1 MGVNMQ
7 RFLNYLDKETKEE
20 RLEALKLMLKDGV
33 LGERKVTE
41 EVNNH
46 IHTKYSFS
54 PYTPSMAVVMA
65 YDAGLSTAGI
75 MDHDSISG
83 AEEFIEAGKI
93 IGMTTTI
100 GIECRASVAST
111 ALNGRRINNPDQK
124 SIIYMALH
132 GVPHTQIS
140 KVTEFFKPYTEKRN
154 ERNKKMVKNINEL
167 FASYGISIDFENDV
181 VPISEYKRG
190 GSITER
196 HLLYALANKVI
207 DKYGKGK
214 ACADF
219 FKNDMKIALSEKLEG
234 FLCDEE
240 NIHYAYDVLGLLKS
254 DLISRIYVD
263 ATDECPDAS
272 EVVAFAKE
280 IGAISAYAY
289 LGDVGDSVTG
299 DKKAQKFEDD
309 YIDLLFDTISEI
321 GFDAV
326 TYMPSRNT
334 KQQLAR
340 IMSLCDK
347 YNLFQISGEDI
358 NSSRQAFICE
368 KLREPEFKHLID
380 STWALI
386 GHEKM
391 ATENLESGMFAQKAK
406 TDYPDIKSRVAYF
419 KTVGMAK

>member
-1 MGVNMQ
+1 MQ
-7 RFLNYLDKETKEE
+7 RFTGYLDKQTKEE
-20 RLEALKLMLKDGV
+20 RLQALSLMIKDGA

-54 PYTPSMAVVMA
+54 PYTPTMAVVMA
-65 YDAGLSTAGI
+65 YSAGLSTAGI

-83 AEEFIEAGKI
+83 AEEFIKAGELV
-93 IGMTTTI
+93 GMSTTI
-100 GIECRASVAST
+100 GIECRASVSST
-111 ALNGRRINNPDQK
+111 ELNGRRINNPDQN
-124 SIIYMALH
+124 SVIYMALH
-132 GVPHTQIS
+132 GVPHTQIK
-140 KVTEFFKPYTEKRN
+140 KVSEFFAPYIEKRN
-154 ERNKKMVKNINEL
+154 ERNKKMIENINKL
-167 FASYGISIDFENDV
+167 FQPYGINIDFENDV
-181 VPISEYKRG
+181 VPLSEYKNG

-219 FKNDMKIALSEKLEG
+219 FKNDMKLVLSQKLEEY
-234 FLCDEE
+234 LCDEE

-254 DLISRIYVD
+254 DLISRIYID
-263 ATDECPDAS
+263 ATDECPD
-272 EVVAFAKE
+272 VRDVIAFSKQ

-309 YIDLLFDTISEI
+309 YIDLLFDTISGL

-334 KQQLAR
+334 KQQLSK
-340 IMSLCDK
+340 IMELCDK
-347 YNLFQISGEDI
+347 FNLFQISGEDI
-358 NSSRQAFICE
+358 NSSRQKFICE
-368 KLREPEFKHLID
+368 KLREPEFKHLCD

-386 GHEKM
+386 GHERA
-391 ATENLESGMFAQKAK
+391 ATKNLEDGMFSEKAK
-406 TDYPDIKSRVAYF
+406 KNYPDIKSRVEYF
-419 KTVGMAK
+419 KKLGLEK

>member
-1 MGVNMQ
+1 MQ
-7 RFLNYLDKETKEE
+7 RFTGYLDKNTKEE
-20 RLEALKLMLKDGV
+20 RLEALKQMIKDGV
-33 LGERKVTE
+33 LAERKETE

-54 PYTPSMAVVMA
+54 PYTPTMAVVMA
-65 YDAGLSTAGI
+65 YSAGLSTAGI

-83 AEEFIEAGKI
+83 AEEFIEAGKL

-100 GIECRASVAST
+100 GIECRANVSKT

-124 SIIYMALH
+124 SVIYMALH
-132 GVPHTQIS
+132 GVPHTQIG

-154 ERNKKMVKNINEL
+154 ERNRKMIANINEL
-167 FASYGISIDFENDV
+167 FKAYDIQIDFEGDV
-181 VPISEYKRG
+181 VPLSEYKKG

-207 DKYGKGK
+207 EKYGKGQ

-219 FKNDMKIALSEKLEG
+219 FKNDMQVALSDKLYG

-240 NIHYAYDVLGLLKS
+240 NIHYSYDVLGLLKS
-254 DLISRIYVD
+254 DLISRIYID
-263 ATDECPDAS
+263 ATDECPDVQD
-272 EVVAFAKE
+272 VVNFAKE

-334 KQQLAR
+334 KEQLAK
-340 IMSLCDK
+340 IMNLCEK

-358 NSSRQAFICE
+358 NSSRQSFICE

-386 GHEKM
+386 GHEKS
-391 ATENLESGMFAQKAK
+391 ATEDLKNGMFSEKAK
-406 TDYPDIKSRVAYF
+406 SDYPIIKERVAYY
-419 KTVGMAK
+419 KTLGMQK

>member
-1 MGVNMQ
+1 MQ
-7 RFLNYLDKETKEE
+7 RFASYLDKKTKEE
-20 RLEALKLMLKDGV
+20 RLEALKLMLDDGV
-33 LGERKVTE
+33 LGERKITE

-54 PYTPSMAVVMA
+54 PYTPTMAVVMA

-93 IGMTTTI
+93 VGMTTTI
-100 GIECRASVAST
+100 GIECRASVSKT
-111 ALNGRRINNPDQK
+111 ALNGRRINNPDQN
-124 SIIYMALH
+124 SVIYMALH
-132 GVPHTQIS
+132 GVPHTQIK

-154 ERNKKMVKNINEL
+154 ERNKKMIANINEL
-167 FASYGISIDFENDV
+167 FKKYDIAIDFDTDV
-181 VPISEYKRG
+181 VPLSEYKNG

-219 FKNDMKIALSEKLEG
+219 FKNDMQVALSEKLEG
-234 FLCDEE
+234 YLNDDQ

-263 ATDECPDAS
+263 ATDECPDVQD
-272 EVVAFAKE
+272 VVAFAKE

-334 KQQLAR
+334 KEQLSK

-386 GHEKM
+386 GHEKS
-391 ATENLESGMFAQKAK
+391 ATENLADGMFAENAK
-406 TDYPDIKSRVAYF
+406 KNYPNIKERVRYY
-419 KTVGMAK
+419 KSLGMNK

>member
-1 MGVNMQ
+1 MIQMQ
-7 RFLNYLDKETKEE
+7 RFIKYLDKNTKEE
-20 RLEALKLMLKDGV
+20 RLKGLSDMIQDGV
-33 LGERKVTE
+33 LEKHQLTE

-54 PYTPSMAVVMA
+54 PYTPAMAVVMA
-65 YDAGLSTAGI
+65 YAAGLSTAGI

-83 AEEFIEAGKI
+83 AEEFIKAGELV
-93 IGMTTTI
+93 GMSTTI
-100 GIECRASVAST
+100 GIECRADVSKT

-124 SIIYMALH
+124 SVIYMALH

-140 KVTEFFKPYTEKRN
+140 KVTEFFAPYTEKRN
-154 ERNKKMVKNINEL
+154 IRNRKMVENINNL
-167 FASYGISIDFENDV
+167 LAPYGIEIDFEADV
-181 VPISEYKRG
+181 VPISYYKNG

-196 HLLYALANKVI
+196 HLLYAVANKLI
-207 DKYGKGK
+207 EKYGKGK
-214 ACADF
+214 ALADF
-219 FKNDMKIALSEKLEG
+219 FKNDMKLTLSEKIEG

-240 NIHYAYDVLGLLKS
+240 NVHYEYDVLGLLKS

-263 ATDECPDAS
+263 ATDECPD
-272 EVVAFAKE
+272 VKDVIAFSKE
-280 IGAISAYAY
+280 IGAVSAYAY
-289 LGDVGDSVTG
+289 LGDVGNSVTG

-309 YIDLLFDTISEI
+309 YIELLFDTISEI

-326 TYMPSRNT
+326 TYMPSRNS
-334 KQQLAR
+334 KEQLAR

-391 ATENLESGMFAQKAK
+391 ATKDLSLGMFAKDAK
-406 TDYPDIKSRVAYF
+406 TKYPDIKQRVQYY
-419 KTVGMAK
+419 KTIGMSK

>member
-1 MGVNMQ
+1 MQ
-7 RFLNYLDKETKEE
+7 RFTEYLDKKTKEE
-20 RLEALKLMLKDGV
+20 RLEALSDMISKGV

-46 IHTKYSFS
+46 IHTKFSFS
-54 PYTPSMAVVMA
+54 PYTPTMAVVMA

-83 AEEFIEAGKI
+83 AEEFIKAGEI
-93 IGMTTTI
+93 VGMSTTI
-100 GIECRASVAST
+100 GIECRASVAKT

-124 SIIYMALH
+124 SVIYMALH

-154 ERNKKMVKNINEL
+154 ERNKKMIANINEL
-167 FASYGISIDFENDV
+167 LKPYDISIDFELDV
-181 VPISEYKRG
+181 VPLSEYENG

-196 HLLYALANKVI
+196 HLLYAVAGKI
-207 DKYGKGK
+207 IERFGKGK
-214 ACADF
+214 KTVDF

-234 FLCDEE
+234 FLSDEE

-263 ATDECPDAS
+263 ATDECPDVS
-272 EVVAFAKE
+272 DVVAFAKE

-289 LGDVGDSVTG
+289 LGDVGNSVTG

-326 TYMPSRNT
+326 TYMPSRNI
-334 KQQLAR
+334 KQQLSK
-340 IMSLCDK
+340 IMELCDK

-391 ATENLESGMFAQKAK
+391 ATDNLDSGMFSKATK
-406 TDYPDIKSRVAYF
+406 EKYPNIKDRVNYF
-419 KTVGMAK
+419 KSKGMER

>member
-1 MGVNMQ
+1 MQ
-7 RFLNYLDKETKEE
+7 RFTEYLDKKTKEE
-20 RLEALKLMLKDGV
+20 RLEALSDMILKGV

-54 PYTPSMAVVMA
+54 PYTPTMAVVMA
-65 YDAGLSTAGI
+65 YSAGLSTAGI

-83 AEEFIEAGKI
+83 AEEFIKAGEL
-93 IGMTTTI
+93 IGMSTTI
-100 GIECRASVAST
+100 GIECRADVSKT
-111 ALNGRRINNPDQK
+111 ALAGRRINNPDQK
-124 SIIYMALH
+124 SVIYMALH

-154 ERNKKMVKNINEL
+154 ERNRKMIENINEL
-167 FASYGISIDFENDV
+167 LAPYDISIDFELDV
-181 VPISEYKRG
+181 VPLSEYQNG

-196 HLLYALANKVI
+196 HLLYAVAGKII
-207 DKYGKGK
+207 DRFGKGK
-214 ACADF
+214 NTVDF
-219 FKNDMKIALSEKLEG
+219 FKNDMRISLSQKLEE
-234 FLCDEE
+234 FLSDEE

-263 ATDECPDAS
+263 ATDECPD
-272 EVVAFAKE
+272 VCDVIAFAKE
-280 IGAISAYAY
+280 IGAIAAYAY
-289 LGDVGDSVTG
+289 LGDVGNSVTG

-309 YIDLLFDTISEI
+309 YIDLLFDTINEL

-326 TYMPSRNT
+326 TYMPSRNS
-334 KQQLAR
+334 KEQLAK
-340 IMSLCDK
+340 IMELCDK
-347 YNLFQISGEDI
+347 YNMFQISGEDI

-391 ATENLESGMFAQKAK
+391 ATENLDSGMFAKNTK
-406 TDYPDIKSRVAYF
+406 EKYPAIKDRVAYF
-419 KTVGMAK
+419 KKIGMERK

>member
-1 MGVNMQ
+1 MK
-7 RFLNYLDKETKEE
+7 RFTPYLDRETKEE
-20 RLEALKLMLKDGV
+20 RLEALKKMIADGI
-33 LGERKVTE
+33 LGERQVTE

-54 PYTPSMAVVMA
+54 PYTPTMAVVMA
-65 YDAGLSTAGI
+65 YSAGLSTAGI

-83 AEEFIEAGKI
+83 AEEFIKAGELV
-93 IGMTTTI
+93 GMSTTI
-100 GIECRASVAST
+100 GIECRANVEGT
-111 ALNGRRINNPDQK
+111 ALKGRRINNPDQK

-132 GVPHTQIS
+132 GVPHTQIK
-140 KVTEFFKPYTEKRN
+140 KVTEFFAPYTEKRN
-154 ERNKKMVKNINEL
+154 ERNKKMIANINEL
-167 FASYGISIDFENDV
+167 FKPYDIVIDFENDV
-181 VPISEYKRG
+181 VPLSEYKNG

-207 DKYGKGK
+207 EKYGKGK

-219 FKNDMKIALSEKLEG
+219 FKNDMKVALSEKLEG

-254 DLISRIYVD
+254 DLISRIYID
-263 ATDECPDAS
+263 ATEECPDVKDVIALS
-272 EVVAFAKE
+272 KE

-309 YIDLLFDTISEI
+309 YIDLLFDTISEL

-334 KQQLAR
+334 KEQLAK
-340 IMSLCDK
+340 IMGLCDK
-347 YNLFQISGEDI
+347 FNLFQISGEDI
-358 NSSRQAFICE
+358 NSSRQQFICE

-386 GHEKM
+386 GHEQA
-391 ATENLESGMFAQKAK
+391 ATKDLLDGMFSEKAK
-406 TDYPDIKSRVAYF
+406 TDYPNIKERVAYY
-419 KTVGMAK
+419 KAIGMGK

>member
-1 MGVNMQ
+1 MQ
-7 RFLNYLDKETKEE
+7 RFTEYLDKKTKEE
-20 RLEALKLMLKDGV
+20 RLEALSDMISKGV

-46 IHTKYSFS
+46 IHTKFSFS
-54 PYTPSMAVVMA
+54 PYTPTMAVVMA

-83 AEEFIEAGKI
+83 AEEFIKAGEI
-93 IGMTTTI
+93 VGMSTTI
-100 GIECRASVAST
+100 GIECRASVAKT

-124 SIIYMALH
+124 SVIYMALH

-154 ERNKKMVKNINEL
+154 ERNKKMIANINEL
-167 FASYGISIDFENDV
+167 LKPYDISIDFELDV
-181 VPISEYKRG
+181 VPLSEYENG

-196 HLLYALANKVI
+196 HLLYAVAGKI
-207 DKYGKGK
+207 IERFGKGK
-214 ACADF
+214 KTVDF

-234 FLCDEE
+234 FLSDEE

-263 ATDECPDAS
+263 ATDECPDVS
-272 EVVAFAKE
+272 DVVAFAKE

-289 LGDVGDSVTG
+289 LGDVGNSVTG

-334 KQQLAR
+334 KQQLSK
-340 IMSLCDK
+340 IMELCDK

-391 ATENLESGMFAQKAK
+391 ATDNLDSGMFSKATK
-406 TDYPDIKSRVAYF
+406 EKYPNIKDRVNYF
-419 KTVGMAK
+419 KSKGMER

>member
-1 MGVNMQ
+1 MQ
-7 RFLNYLDKETKEE
+7 RFTGYLDKATKEE
-20 RLEALKLMLKDGV
+20 RLEALSKMIADDV
-33 LGERKVTE
+33 LGSRKETE

-54 PYTPSMAVVMA
+54 PYNPTMAVVMA

-83 AEEFIEAGKI
+83 AEEFIEAGKL
-93 IGMTTTI
+93 IGMSTTI
-100 GIECRASVAST
+100 GIECRANVSQT

-132 GVPHTQIS
+132 GVPHTQIK
-140 KVTEFFKPYTEKRN
+140 KVSEFFAPYVEKRN
-154 ERNKKMVKNINEL
+154 ERNKKMIANINEL
-167 FASYGISIDFENDV
+167 FAPYGISIDFDEDV
-181 VPISEYKRG
+181 VPISEYKNG

-207 DKYGKGK
+207 EKYGKGK

-219 FKNDMKIALSEKLEG
+219 FKNDMKVALSEKLEG
-234 FLCDEE
+234 FLTDSE
-240 NIHYAYDVLGLLKS
+240 NVHYAYDVLGLLKS
-254 DLISRIYVD
+254 DLISRIYID
-263 ATDECPDAS
+263 ATEECPD
-272 EVVAFAKE
+272 VKDVIAFSKE

-309 YIDLLFDTISEI
+309 YIDLLFETISGL

-334 KQQLAR
+334 KEQLAK
-340 IMSLCDK
+340 IMGLCEK
-347 YNLFQISGEDI
+347 FNLFQISGEDI
-358 NSSRQAFICE
+358 NSSRQKFICE

-386 GHEKM
+386 GHEQS
-391 ATENLESGMFAQKAK
+391 ATSDLANGMFAEKAK
-406 TDYPDIKSRVAYF
+406 TEYPVIKDRVQYF
-419 KTVGMAK
+419 KSVGMGK

>member
-1 MGVNMQ
+1 MQ
-7 RFLNYLDKETKEE
+7 RFTEYLDKKTKEE
-20 RLEALKLMLKDGV
+20 RLEALSDMISKGV

-46 IHTKYSFS
+46 IHTKFSFS
-54 PYTPSMAVVMA
+54 PYTPTMAVVMA

-83 AEEFIEAGKI
+83 AEEFIKAGEI
-93 IGMTTTI
+93 IGMSTTI
-100 GIECRASVAST
+100 GIECRASVAKT

-124 SIIYMALH
+124 SVIYMALH

-154 ERNKKMVKNINEL
+154 ERNKKMITNINEL
-167 FASYGISIDFENDV
+167 LKPYDISIDFELDV
-181 VPISEYKRG
+181 VPLSEYENG

-196 HLLYALANKVI
+196 HLLYAVAGKI
-207 DKYGKGK
+207 IEKFGKGQK
-214 ACADF
+214 TVDF

-234 FLCDEE
+234 FLSDEE

-263 ATDECPDAS
+263 ATDECPDVS
-272 EVVAFAKE
+272 DVVAFAKE

-289 LGDVGDSVTG
+289 LGDVGNSVTG

-334 KQQLAR
+334 KQQLAK
-340 IMSLCDK
+340 IMELCDK

-391 ATENLESGMFAQKAK
+391 ATDNLENGMFTK
-406 TDYPDIKSRVAYF
+406 TTKEKYPNIKDRVNYY
-419 KTVGMAK
+419 KSLGMGK

>member
-1 MGVNMQ
+1 MQ
-7 RFLNYLDKETKEE
+7 RFVSYLDKETKEE
-20 RLEALKLMLKDGV
+20 RLEALKLMLSEGV
-33 LGERKVTE
+33 LGERKITE

-54 PYTPSMAVVMA
+54 PYTPTMAVVMA

-93 IGMTTTI
+93 VGMTTTI
-100 GIECRASVAST
+100 GIECRASVKNT
-111 ALNGRRINNPDQK
+111 ALNGRRINNPDQN
-124 SIIYMALH
+124 SVIYMALH
-132 GVPHTQIS
+132 GVPHTQIK

-154 ERNKKMVKNINEL
+154 ERNRKMVANINEL
-167 FASYGISIDFENDV
+167 FKKYDIAIDFDDDV
-181 VPISEYKRG
+181 VPLSLYKNG

-219 FKNDMKIALSEKLEG
+219 FKNDMQVALSEKLEG
-234 FLCDEE
+234 FLNDAE
-240 NIHYAYDVLGLLKS
+240 NVHYAYDVLGLLKS

-263 ATDECPDAS
+263 ATDECPDVQD
-272 EVVAFAKE
+272 VVAFAKE

-334 KQQLAR
+334 KEQLSK

-386 GHEKM
+386 GHEKS
-391 ATENLESGMFAQKAK
+391 ATENLADGMFAENAK
-406 TDYPDIKSRVAYF
+406 KNYPNIKERVEYY
-419 KTVGMAK
+419 KSLGMNK

>member
-1 MGVNMQ
+1 MQ
-7 RFLNYLDKETKEE
+7 RFVGYLDKQTKEE
-20 RLEALKLMLKDGV
+20 RLKALAKMIAEGA
-33 LGERKVTE
+33 LGERKITE

-54 PYTPSMAVVMA
+54 PYTPTMAVVMA

-83 AEEFIEAGKI
+83 AEEFIEAGKL

-100 GIECRASVAST
+100 GIECRASVSST
-111 ALNGRRINNPDQK
+111 VLNGRRINNPDQK
-124 SIIYMALH
+124 SVIYMALH

-140 KVTEFFKPYTEKRN
+140 KVTEFFAPYIEKRN
-154 ERNKKMVKNINEL
+154 ERNKKMIENINKL
-167 FASYGISIDFENDV
+167 FLPYGISIDFEADV
-181 VPISEYKRG
+181 VPLSEYKNG

-207 DKYGKGK
+207 EKYGKGR

-219 FKNDMKIALSEKLEG
+219 FKNDMQVTLSEKLEG

-254 DLISRIYVD
+254 DLISRIYID
-263 ATDECPDAS
+263 ATEECPDVND
-272 EVVAFAKE
+272 VVAFAKE

-289 LGDVGDSVTG
+289 LGDVSDSVTG

-309 YIDLLFDTISEI
+309 YIDLLFATISEI

-334 KQQLAR
+334 KEQLAKV
-340 IMSLCDK
+340 MSLCDK

-386 GHEKM
+386 GHEKS
-391 ATENLESGMFAQKAK
+391 ATEDLNCGMFSKK
-406 TDYPDIKSRVAYF
+406 TKEDYPDIKSRVAYY
-419 KTVGMAK
+419 KTLGMGK